1 MDNCEPTTSGGNS
14 TITNG
19 NEQDTLDRCVTE
31 VPRRAEGAQD
41 ADFH

>member
-19 NEQDTLDRCVTE
+19 NEQDTLDHCVLIPT
-31 VPRRAEGAQD
+31 RAEGAQD
-41 ADFH
+41 GDFH